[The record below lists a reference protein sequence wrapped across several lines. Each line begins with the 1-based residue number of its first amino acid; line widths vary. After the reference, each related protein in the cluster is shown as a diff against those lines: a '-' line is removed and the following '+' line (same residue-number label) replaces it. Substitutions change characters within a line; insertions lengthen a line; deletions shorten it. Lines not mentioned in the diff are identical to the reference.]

1 MNATPNVPRMS
12 LPEQQEKA
20 IELLAKG
27 FAINE
32 AAKELGVSEKTI
44 DRWKRD
50 IEFAQR
56 LNEVSLTVG
65 VALKAERLRMAN
77 RIARKLASNKTPTRK
92 DLLEWLKFAQS
103 ETDGNKVNVNAN
115 VNTTAV
121 NFYIPENG
129 RGDTQAP
136 EETDGNE

>member
-1 MNATPNVPRMS
+1 VNAKNFPKTS
-12 LPEQQEKA
+12 LNERQEKA
-20 IELLAKG
+20 ALLLAMG
-27 FAINE
+27 QTIDE

-44 DRWKRD
+44 DNWKREV
-50 IEFAQR
+50 EFKTR
-56 LNEVSLTVG
+56 LDEVSLTVG

-77 RIARKLASNKTPTRK
+77 RIARKLASKKTPTRK

-129 RGDTQAP
+129 RGDAP
-136 EETDGNE
+136 AENDE